1 MTPFGKTIATE
12 LRSAVVPLE
21 TVSIVDYRYL
31 DATVRALL
39 KNALFYVVPTPAIDA
54 ARRRALEQA
63 HVLAEAIHAVG
74 VQTQGISLDVD
85 QARADAIVAMQD
97 LADAVADA
105 EPTVTARCLGIA

>member
-1 MTPFGKTIATE
+1 MTPFGKTVATE

-31 DATVRALL
+31 DATIRALL
-39 KNALFYVVPTPAIDA
+39 KNALFYVVPAPALAA
-54 ARRRALEQA
+54 ARDRATERA
-63 HVLAEAIHAVG
+63 RALAEAIHAVG

-85 QARADAIVAMQD
+85 RARADAIVAMQD

-105 EPTVTARCLGIA
+105 EPTMAARCLGIA